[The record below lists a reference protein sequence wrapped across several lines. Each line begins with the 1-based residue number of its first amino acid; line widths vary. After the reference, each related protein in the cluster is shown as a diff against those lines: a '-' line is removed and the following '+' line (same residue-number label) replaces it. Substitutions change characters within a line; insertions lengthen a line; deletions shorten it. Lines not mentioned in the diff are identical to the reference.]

1 MKEGVVRV
9 MKIQKQL
16 IVTAAVIT
24 AAAVWAVFSQS
35 ASAQTYA
42 GPGPVS
48 VFTDDLE
55 NGSTINNNAGMPGG
69 TPTASSTS
77 YDINADKGTGFT
89 PALTSGDLNLP
100 FPSSSSGFIEAQ
112 ALFSN
117 SPVTL
122 QNVGDYVD
130 FILEFTDTA
139 NLGNPGGQGNQLNIG
154 LYDAGATNGNGST
167 PIAPL
172 PGNLAT
178 LTTASG
184 GAQGWSGYYS
194 QIVNANGGTA
204 SKLWY
209 RPVQNTGTGSQTLT
223 VNTGSVSGGFGTPGP
238 VAVQLVNGSK
248 ASTLLMNNGSLY
260 TEDFRITMSAA
271 GVLTVSNEVFAGLGT
286 GGALDYAFGG
296 YTNATDFSFDGLA
309 FSYVNKQSL
318 VMTQDI
324 SLVEISTNVPEPS
337 TWMLLASGLALMVG
351 LIARRRRS

>member
-1 MKEGVVRV
+1 

-16 IVTAAVIT
+16 TVTAAVIT
-24 AAAVWAVFSQS
+24 AAAVWALFSQS

-48 VFTDDLE
+48 VFTDNLE

-77 YDINADKGTGFT
+77 YDINANKGTGFT
-89 PALTSGDLNLP
+89 DTVNPGDLDINM
-100 FPSSSSGFIEAQ
+100 PSSSSSFAEAQ

-122 QNVGDYVD
+122 GTVGDYVD
-130 FILEFTDTA
+130 FILEFTDSA
-139 NLGNPGGQGNQLNIG
+139 NIIGSTGGQQNELTMG
-154 LYDAGATNGNGST
+154 LYDAGAVNGNGGA
-167 PIAPL
+167 PVAPL
-172 PGNLAT
+172 PGNVAT

-194 QIVNANGGTA
+194 QIVNANGGTS

-209 RPVQNTGTGSQTLT
+209 RPIQNTGTGSQTLT
-223 VNTGSVSGGFGTPGP
+223 INTGSIAGGFGTPGP
-238 VAVQLVNGSK
+238 LANQLVNGSK
-248 ASTLLMNNGSLY
+248 TATAILTNGVQY
-260 TEDFRITMSAA
+260 TEDFRITMTGV
-271 GVLTVSNEVFAGLGT
+271 GVLTVSNELFTGLGT

-296 YTNATDFSFDGLA
+296 YTNATDFAFDGLA
-309 FSYVNKQSL
+309 FGFANKASV
-318 VMTQDI
+318 VMTQDV
-324 SLVEISTNVPEPS
+324 SLVEISTDVVPEPS

-351 LIARRRRS
+351 LVARRRRS